1 MAIPKKE
8 IEVLFRSYFQVENTT
23 EGGMK
28 TFLENSIPRLQI
40 KSIEIFSTKSHPK
53 ALASSNVTALLVN
66 QEVYNATGLS
76 ITRRKSFGS
85 STPSPFAYLKI
96 WMGSSFLKG
105 PTGSSIGKD
114 KEISELGSQLSKLR
128 KELSDIRAKSKV
140 TEEGLEQA
148 INILQEQI
156 TMLSR

>member
-1 MAIPKKE
+1 
-8 IEVLFRSYFQVENTT
+8 
-23 EGGMK
+23 
-28 TFLENSIPRLQI
+28 
-40 KSIEIFSTKSHPK
+40 
-53 ALASSNVTALLVN
+53 
-66 QEVYNATGLS
+66 
-76 ITRRKSFGS
+76 
-85 STPSPFAYLKI
+85 
-96 WMGSSFLKG
+96 MGSSFLKG